1 MTITDITHYLD
12 IGLLVLFVFVLVTA
26 ILYFLRGLL
35 RGWRYG
41 TYRLIA
47 FAILFVIAFLTLGP
61 IADAIGNWDMSSFS
75 LPAISYV
82 VENNGN
88 TYNISATF
96 GTPYAVVQKLV
107 HDTLLAYDVNA
118 SPEQV
123 SNYAIAFGKSL
134 LMLITLFLD
143 GLLLATLGN
152 LFVMLLWHIAFIH
165 TIPKDKRQEAKKKGK
180 LISGLEELVIGVVI
194 GAMMLFPFTS
204 MVNSLAYGWN
214 QTTEDEKTSLSANNE
229 ICKTVQG
236 VVDTYNN
243 SLFSQVFF
251 AWTKNSDNMSYDMA
265 LTNFLT
271 QGSYSDA
278 SVGVINEMTS
288 FAKMGSLLVE
298 GGLISDKGL
307 DQTKLPL
314 FLTSRF
320 APELLRSLG
329 QSSLVTGLLP
339 YALDVVQN
347 IDQVATYL
355 KVGKGIKFEDFDY
368 SATFQT
374 LADIYDG
381 LLKDDVLKTALI
393 GQDGKLRATS
403 DIITSAFSDSMVEPM
418 HKLLA
423 ALDSDSLAVFDAVI
437 EAAVYVAC
445 FNDHQK
451 ALANPSEYAG
461 EITLG
466 DFFPS
471 IKSAVALNDENAKI
485 PEEFTNLKW
494 GEEIATIFDAT
505 QSIIK
510 SDPAL
515 IVTLTEGIKDGG
527 YTINTDHLT
536 SDILDHLD
544 AYAAGLFGAAPSS
557 STSGALA
564 TESATTTSCL
574 LDSSFVEN
582 AMPKLLTVMQNSLNT
597 SFSLTG
603 TANAIDLTAV
613 KSDLSLTD
621 SATMDERKAAVKA
634 EFSSLYNVVKA
645 FVGTPEGKAFLKD
658 TTGKPGIYFDPNG
671 NFVGIAP
678 GLLKGLTSGIRLL
691 DTSKLSKAIL
701 PGLFKGF
708 MEGSSSP
715 LASLGI
721 TGLNLNFS
729 DGKLGAD
736 LADLLDVFNANQGI
750 ISYLLSFGGTINA
763 SNADSVLKGILAF
776 KDGDGNSQLGN
787 LLKAFVGNMIINPV
801 DNGGHSTS
809 DNIKVMIEPYLKEMG
824 FDTDSLSLPADLPTL
839 KDEMDNFV
847 GVLQAISNQ
856 DALGELMSGNVA
868 IASLAKIN
876 FTEIFTAIDQ
886 SAILKQILGA
896 YLDTKVLPSFSGV
909 LSNEEIATYKIG
921 FANVSDWAAE
931 GAALDVLVK
940 AAVDIGDL
948 SKIDYLHSDPSAV
961 SGIIKALAGSG
972 IFQAKQSDG

>member
-1 MTITDITHYLD
+1 MSISEITHYLD
-12 IGLLVLFVFVLVTA
+12 IGLLVLFIFVLVT
-26 ILYFLRGLL
+26 IVLYFLRGLL

-47 FAILFVIAFLTLGP
+47 FAVLFLIAFFTLGP
-61 IADAIGNWDMSSFS
+61 IAEAIGNWDMQSFG
-75 LPAISYV
+75 LPAISYTIT
-82 VENNGN
+82 NNGN
-88 TYNISATF
+88 TYNISASF
-96 GTPYAVVQKLV
+96 GSPFSVIQSLIK
-107 HDTLLAYDVNA
+107 DTLTAVDANM
-118 SPEQV
+118 SPSEIQA
-123 SNYAIAFGKSL
+123 YAIAFSKSL
-134 LMLITLFLD
+134 MMLITLFLD

-180 LISGLEELVIGVVI
+180 LISGFEELVIGVVI

-214 QTTEDEKTSLSANNE
+214 QTTDEEKTSLSANNE
-229 ICKTVQG
+229 TYKTVQA

-251 AWTKNSDNMSYDMA
+251 AWTKNNGSNMSYDMA

-278 SVGVINEMTS
+278 SVGVINELTS

-298 GGLISDKGL
+298 GGLISDKGF

-320 APELLRSLG
+320 APELLRSLS
-329 QSSLVTGLLP
+329 QSSLISGLLP

-347 IDQVATYL
+347 IGQVATYL
-355 KVGKGIKFEDFDY
+355 KVGKGIKFENFKFN
-368 SATFQT
+368 ATFST
-374 LADIYDG
+374 LADIYDS

-393 GQDGKLRATS
+393 GSDGKWGTTS
-403 DIITSAFSDSMVEPM
+403 DILTAVFSDDTVEPM
-418 HKLLA
+418 HKLLS

-445 FNDHQK
+445 YNDHQTV
-451 ALANPSEYAG
+451 AANPSEYAG
-461 EITLG
+461 KITIS

-471 IKSAVALNDENAKI
+471 IKNAVALDDENAKV

-494 GEEIATIFDAT
+494 GEEIATIFDASH
-505 QSIIK
+505 SIVK
-510 SDPAL
+510 SDPSL

-536 SDILDHLD
+536 SGIFDHLD
-544 AYAAGLFGAAPSS
+544 AYAAGLFGVT
-557 STSGALA
+557 STNSTNGALA
-564 TESATTTSCL
+564 AESTTATSCL

-582 AMPKLLTVMQNSLNT
+582 AMPKLLTVMQDTLNT
-597 SFSLTG
+597 SFNLTNN
-603 TANAIDLTAV
+603 NALDLTNV
-613 KSDLSLTD
+613 KAELKLTD
-621 SATMDERKAAVKA
+621 SATMDERKTAVKA
-634 EFSSLYNVVKA
+634 EFGSLYNVVKA
-645 FVGTPEGKAFLKD
+645 FVATPEGKAFLKD
-658 TTGKPGIYFDPNG
+658 TTGKPGLYFDPDG
-671 NFVGIAP
+671 KFVGIAP

-708 MEGSSSP
+708 MEGDSSP
-715 LASLGI
+715 LKTMGI
-721 TGLNLNFS
+721 TGLNLDFS
-729 DGKLGAD
+729 GDKLGTN

-763 SNADSVLKGILAF
+763 SNADGVLKGILSF

-787 LLKAFVGNMIINPV
+787 LLKALVGNAIINPEGS
-801 DNGGHSTS
+801 N
-809 DNIKVMIEPYLKEMG
+809 NIKLLIEPYLKQMG
-824 FDTDSLSLPADLPTL
+824 FDTTSLALPTDPVDL
-839 KDEMDNFV
+839 KNEMDNFV
-847 GVLQAISNQ
+847 GVLQAISSQ
-856 DALGELMSGNVA
+856 EALGELMNGNVS

-876 FTEIFTAIDQ
+876 FTEIFTAINQ
-886 SAILKQILGA
+886 SSIFKNDSRCLLGHQ
-896 YLDTKVLPSFSGV
+896 G
-909 LSNEEIATYKIG
+909 
-921 FANVSDWAAE
+921 
-931 GAALDVLVK
+931 
-940 AAVDIGDL
+940 
-948 SKIDYLHSDPSAV
+948 SAV
-961 SGIIKALAGSG
+961 LQRHPHERGNRDL
-972 IFQAKQSDG
+972 